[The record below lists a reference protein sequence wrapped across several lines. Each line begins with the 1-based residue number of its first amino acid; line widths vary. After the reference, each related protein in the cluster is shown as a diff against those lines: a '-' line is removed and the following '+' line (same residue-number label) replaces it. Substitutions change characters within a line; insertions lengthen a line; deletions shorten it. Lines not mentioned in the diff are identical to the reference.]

1 MQAPPSSRLDDQRD
15 EHGRRARVPEAPSAE
30 RLDRLTGLL
39 GPLQL
44 LTRPYVD
51 GLDGLPADGALY
63 AGNHSSFAVLD
74 APFMIAEL
82 WQRRGIAVRPVGDHG
97 HYAVPVW
104 RETIEAAGVVR
115 GTRANVRKLMA
126 ERANLLVFPGGAAE
140 VFRPRGQKYQLLWK
154 ERLGFAKLAIE
165 TGYPIV
171 PFAAVG
177 AEEMLDILVDT
188 HTPGFDQLSA
198 AVKSLG
204 GWGLPPL
211 PIGIGPTVVPRFQR
225 LYFSFR
231 TPVDTARFNGD
242 ASDRNAAAVR
252 DEVRAAVV
260 EGLDEMRRFRSI
272 DPDRKLGRALLGMP
286 MRLPKASGDDPEREV
301 VTRAVDAWNHLGPS
315 GLAPMLAKQVTM
327 IDSRDWSGAAIWWG
341 RQAAVERLRS
351 LSESNGVTSV
361 RATAIDRLD
370 DGTLA
375 VALQITARA
384 QPARTTT
391 FSITVR
397 RNVIERIEPASPA
410 SA

>member
-1 MQAPPSSRLDDQRD
+1 MQAPPPSKLDGQRD
-15 EHGRRARVPEAPSAE
+15 EHGRRARVPEAPSPE
-30 RLDRLTGLL
+30 RLDRLTSLL

-44 LTRPYVD
+44 VTRPYVD
-51 GLDGLPADGALY
+51 GLDGLPSEGALY

-74 APFMIAEL
+74 APFMLAEL
-82 WQRRGIAVRPVGDHG
+82 WQRRGIAVRPIGDHG

-104 RETIEAAGVVR
+104 REAIEAAGVIR

-165 TGYPIV
+165 SGYPIV

-198 AVKSLG
+198 AIKSLG

-211 PIGIGPTVVPRFQR
+211 PIGIGPTVIPRFQR

-260 EGLDEMRRFRSI
+260 EGLDEMRRFRRI
-272 DPDRKLGRALLGMP
+272 DPERKLSRAVLGMP
-286 MRLPKASGDDPEREV
+286 MRLPEIASDDPAHEV

-315 GLAPMLAKQVTM
+315 GLAPMLAKRVTM
-327 IDSRDWSGAAIWWG
+327 TDSPQWSGAAIWWG
-341 RQAAVERLRS
+341 RQAAVERLRG
-351 LSESNGVTSV
+351 LAESYGVSAV
-361 RATAIDRLD
+361 RATAVDRLD
-370 DGTLA
+370 DGSVA
-375 VALQITARA
+375 VALQIAARD
-384 QPARTTT
+384 QPPFTTT
-391 FSITVR
+391 LAVTLSGDL
-397 RNVIERIEPASPA
+397 IERIESASTA
-410 SA
+410 TA